1 MEVFKK
7 INNNVALARDA
18 KGRELVVFGK
28 GIGFPSMPYELTD
41 LSAVQ
46 RTFYDVNEKYF
57 DLLREVPGEVFL
69 VADDIADTAREELGC
84 ALSHNLT
91 YALADH
97 LYFAIQ
103 RCRDGITLQTPL
115 AYDIRHLYPEE
126 YSLARQALHQV
137 RETLHVDLPEEES
150 VSIALHFITAESEV
164 GDMHSTIL
172 TAKVISEISGL
183 VEQHLSVKLDKDSFS
198 FSRFAMH
205 LRYLVQRMMHG
216 KHRWA
221 EMTAWTPCSAPSA
234 RNIRTST
241 PVSSASTSSS
251 PSPTDGP
258 AAKRNSS
265 ISSCISTACAP
276 SAPQKNKQ
284 NQARGSGS
292 LPAHSLRG
300 VTQLGKNTERQRPDC
315 GLLRSGCF
323 LLGIYPRPGARGQR
337 LI

>member
-1 MEVFKK
+1 MDVFKK

-84 ALSHNLT
+84 ALSPNLT

-216 KHRWA
+216 KPLGGDDSVDSMFRTVCQEYPDIYACVQRINEFLTITYGW
-221 EMTAWTPCSAPSA
+221 PCSKEEQLYLIMHIHRVCAE
-234 RNIRTST
+234 RT
-241 PVSSASTSSS
+241 A
-251 PSPTDGP
+251 
-258 AAKRNSS
+258 
-265 ISSCISTACAP
+265 
-276 SAPQKNKQ
+276 
-284 NQARGSGS
+284 
-292 LPAHSLRG
+292 
-300 VTQLGKNTERQRPDC
+300 EE
-315 GLLRSGCF
+315 
-323 LLGIYPRPGARGQR
+323 
-337 LI
+337 